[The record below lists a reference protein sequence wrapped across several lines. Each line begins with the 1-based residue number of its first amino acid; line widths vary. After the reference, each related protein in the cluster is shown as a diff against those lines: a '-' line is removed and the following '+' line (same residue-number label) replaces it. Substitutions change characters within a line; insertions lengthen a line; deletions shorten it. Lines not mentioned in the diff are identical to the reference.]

1 MATSTIKSGV
11 TKGSNVQRTVID
23 KNMSSSNPQQ
33 IQIVVDGYMLF
44 VNDTG
49 ITLYDRT
56 AGTTVHKV
64 NWDT

>member
-1 MATSTIKSGV
+1 MATSKIKSGV
-11 TKGSNVQRTVID
+11 TKGSNVQKAVID
-23 KNMSSSNPQQ
+23 KNMSSSNLQP

-49 ITLYDRT
+49 ISLYDRT
-56 AGTTVHKV
+56 AGTTVHRV

>member
-11 TKGSNVQRTVID
+11 TKGSSVQRAQIS
-23 KNMSSSNPQQ
+23 KNMSVSNPQQ
-33 IQIVVDGYMLF
+33 IQIVVDDYMLF

-49 ITLYDRT
+49 ISLYDRT
-56 AGTTVHKV
+56 TETTVHKV

>member
-1 MATSTIKSGV
+1 MATSNIKSGV
-11 TKGSNVQRTVID
+11 TKGSSVQRAQID
-23 KNMSSSNPQQ
+23 KNMGSSNPQL
-33 IQIVVDGYMLF
+33 IQIIVDGYMLF

-49 ITLYDRT
+49 ISLYDRT

>member
-11 TKGSNVQRTVID
+11 TKGSSVQRAQID
-23 KNMSSSNPQQ
+23 KNTSSTNPQL
-33 IQIVVDGYMLF
+33 IQIIVDGYMLF

-49 ITLYDRT
+49 ISLYDRT
-56 AGTTVHKV
+56 TETTVHKV